1 MKNSEVARE
10 CSRLLDWMDENTT
23 CDASEK
29 IAILKSCSTIIENQL
44 SAESLRIMLHKML
57 KDRT

>member
-1 MKNSEVARE
+1 MKNGELAKE
-10 CSRLLDWMDENTT
+10 AGRLLDWMDENLT

-29 IAILKSCSTIIENQL
+29 IAILKSSATIIENQL